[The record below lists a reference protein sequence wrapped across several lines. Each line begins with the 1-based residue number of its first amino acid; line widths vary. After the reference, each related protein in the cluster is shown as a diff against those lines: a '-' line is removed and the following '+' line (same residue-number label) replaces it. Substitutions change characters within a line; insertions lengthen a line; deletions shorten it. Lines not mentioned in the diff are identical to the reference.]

1 MRESPQAIE
10 AYRDYLDMGTGR
22 SLEALQRR
30 YQGAT
35 DKTPPTR
42 RLMTLKDW
50 SRTFGWQGRVAQH
63 EARIAAEAEE
73 RARKDRLAEMDKLR
87 RVRLGIA
94 QTEQAIALKWL
105 QRVVQNDAAI
115 ADMKAGEIV
124 ALTKNAQDTQRLEYG
139 EATDRHAVS
148 LEEMSDADLLARAH
162 ALGLDRADSDS

>member
-1 MRESPQAIE
+1 MRESSQALE
-10 AYRDYLDMGTGR
+10 AFVLYRDMGLAR
-22 SLEALQRR
+22 SLEALHQKYPDTTPTVR
-30 YQGAT
+30 QL
-35 DKTPPTR
+35 KT
-42 RLMTLKDW
+42 W
-50 SRTFGWQGRVAQH
+50 SAAHNWQERIAQH

-94 QTEQAIALKWL
+94 QTEQTIALKWL

-124 ALTKNAQDTQRLEYG
+124 ALTKGAQDTQRLEYG
-139 EATDRHAVS
+139 EATERRAVS